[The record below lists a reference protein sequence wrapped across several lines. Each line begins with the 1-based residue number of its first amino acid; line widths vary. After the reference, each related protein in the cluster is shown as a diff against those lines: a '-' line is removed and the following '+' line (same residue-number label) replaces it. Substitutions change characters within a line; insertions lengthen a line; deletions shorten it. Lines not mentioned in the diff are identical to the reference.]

1 MENEKKE
8 TLTTADILK
17 LSNELTYRRYLF
29 NKDQIN
35 NFFGNLSHR
44 DYIALHI
51 IKETGESEDIYA
63 GRTYLKDLAEK
74 MQLTIRQT
82 SALVGHLKD
91 QGFLMWSHDGDGS
104 EGTYVTITEAGQQ
117 LLLKQEDVLKDYYG
131 KVIEKYGKD
140 NLIQLLNLMKQL
152 ETVMSSEVESM
163 EVAEDYDETAE

>member
-1 MENEKKE
+1 MEYEKKE
-8 TLTTADILK
+8 TLTATDILK

-29 NKDQIN
+29 NKDQMS
-35 NFFGNLSHR
+35 NFFGNLSIR

-51 IKETGESEDIYA
+51 IKETGESEDIYS

-74 MQLTIRQT
+74 LQLTIRQT

-91 QGFLMWSHDGDGS
+91 QGFLVWSHDGDGS
-104 EGTYVTITEAGQQ
+104 EGTYVTITESGQN
-117 LLLKQEDVLKDYYG
+117 LLLKQENILKEYYG

-152 ETVMSSEVESM
+152 ETVMSSEMEGM
-163 EVAEDYDETAE
+163 EVAENYDETAE